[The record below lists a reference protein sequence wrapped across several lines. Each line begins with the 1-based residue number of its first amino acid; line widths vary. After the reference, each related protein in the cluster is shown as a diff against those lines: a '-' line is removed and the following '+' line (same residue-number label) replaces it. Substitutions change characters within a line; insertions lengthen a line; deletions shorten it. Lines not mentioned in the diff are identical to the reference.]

1 MALETR
7 RRRVCRDPMTYSGM
21 YATANTWKLA
31 GTGLEVSCAAAAI
44 LRYRPPMPVHVA
56 LTQERRANHN
66 FSP

>member
-1 MALETR
+1 
-7 RRRVCRDPMTYSGM
+7 MTYSGM